1 MGNCDDLSMMNLAL
15 NCWFSQCCNMLTAR
29 LSPCYSTYLLFNLWL
44 NNRTITRFIA
54 DDKVVYQWVKLEM
67 RLASETA
74 EHDVVWSIWAGGHCE
89 LSCAHLN
96 GEWQFHAKSVKL
108 ISAFLACHPDW
119 TQGPPLLCAE
129 RGLAF
134 KFPTLA
140 GKFTRQCSSTI
151 PLWQTEIFN
160 QNCICLQKFHDF
172 V

>member
-1 MGNCDDLSMMNLAL
+1 MDLAL
-15 NCWFSQCCNMLTAR
+15 NSWFSQCYNTRMLTAK
-29 LSPCYSTYLLFNLWL
+29 LSPYYFAYLLYDL
-44 NNRTITRFIA
+44 RFIIEQ
-54 DDKVVYQWVKLEM
+54 YQDLLQTI
-67 RLASETA
+67 RLFISEWNWRCDWLQTTA
-74 EHDVVWSIWAGGHCE
+74 EHDVVWSIWAGDHCE